1 MPQATFVLKN
11 PDLENGNARN
21 PTLIYLFFTFNKSRL
36 KYSTGQ
42 KVPPKYWNFEKQRV
56 KVVSAFRQAE
66 SINMLLDSLE
76 GDVSNCYRTLL
87 LEGITP
93 TPEHLRARLNE
104 SLKKEDSSTKD
115 LADFAERVLEAS
127 NRKEGTKRAIKQT
140 IRNLKEFKAK
150 TGKSLHFDAID
161 LDFYDAYLEY
171 AKCAGYS
178 QNTIGTHIKNI
189 KVFMREAFERGL
201 TKNVFFRSK
210 RFKKLE
216 EESTSIYL
224 GKHELETIHKLDLSG
239 TPRLERVRDLFIVG
253 CYTGL
258 RFSDLTQL
266 RIENINQQSRV
277 IKVRTQKTDETVVIP
292 IKKAVS
298 EIIDKYEGHL
308 PTAISN
314 EKMNEYLKELGKE
327 AKLTD
332 KIEIIMTKGGERK
345 REVVN
350 KHDLITVHTAR
361 RSFATNAYL
370 EGVPT
375 ISLMKITG
383 HRTEKSF
390 LKYIKIS
397 QEDNANKLIDHPFF
411 N

>member
-11 PDLENGNARN
+11 PSTEKENAKT

-36 KYSTGQ
+36 KYSTGE

-56 KVVSAFRQAE
+56 KLIREFTQAE
-66 SINMLLDSLE
+66 SINHLLDKLD
-76 GDVSNCYRTLL
+76 GDVSNCYRDLL
-87 LEGITP
+87 IEGATP
-93 TPEHLRARLNE
+93 TPELLRVRLNE
-104 SLKKEDSSTKD
+104 VLKKEDSSTKD
-115 LADFAERVLEAS
+115 LADFAEKVLEAS
-127 NRKEGTKRAIKQT
+127 NRKEGTKRAIRQT
-140 IRNLKEFKAK
+140 IRNLKEFKTS
-150 TGKSLHFDAID
+150 TGKSLHFDAVD
-161 LDFYDAYLEY
+161 LDFYDSYLEY
-171 AKCAGYS
+171 AKGLDYS

-201 TKNVFFRSK
+201 TKNLSFRSK

-224 GKHELETIHKLDLSG
+224 NKKELETIKGLDLSKN
-239 TPRLERVRDLFIVG
+239 PRLDRIRDLFMVG

-266 RIENINQQSRV
+266 KIENINTERRV

-292 IKKAVS
+292 IKKIVG

-308 PTAISN
+308 PTSISN

-327 AKLTD
+327 AKLHD
-332 KIEIIMTKGGERK
+332 KVEIIMTKGGERK
-345 REVVN
+345 REVLK

-361 RSFATNAYL
+361 RSFATNGYL

-397 QEDNANKLIDHPFF
+397 QEDNAIKLINHPFF